1 MLEIT
6 MQKDMKKGEVLQLYS
21 PIDAQFYMGVSET
34 TLNRYRKE
42 RYFDPSK
49 LLEIGRGYLYTKE
62 ALDEALIN
70 LGKDRE
76 EINVIRIREVTN
88 GKPETS

>member
-1 MLEIT
+1 MLDIT

-62 ALDEALIN
+62 ALDEALIT
-70 LGKDRE
+70 LEKTGKKL
-76 EINVIRIREVTN
+76 T
-88 GKPETS
+88 

>member
-1 MLEIT
+1 MLDIT

-76 EINVIRIREVTN
+76 ETNVIRIREVTN
-88 GKPETS
+88 GKPEGN

>member
-1 MLEIT
+1 LLRIT
-6 MQKDMKKGEVLQLYS
+6 MQRDMKAGEVLQLYS

-88 GKPETS
+88 GKPEGN

>member
-88 GKPETS
+88 GKPEGN

>member
-1 MLEIT
+1 MLDIT

-21 PIDAQFYMGVSET
+21 PIDAQFYLGVSEG

-76 EINVIRIREVTN
+76 ELNVVRIREVTN
-88 GKPETS
+88 GKPEGS